1 MENLNIKSFYD
12 GIYGI
17 DIANGNSL
25 LITHVGSSSFYANN
39 HSFLFDHILCAPNLS
54 HNLIFVSSFTRRNFV
69 SIEFF
74 PNYFLVKDIHTK
86 QVLYKDQNNGG
97 LYTMLLHSRM
107 KKSFSLTTFLV
118 SLPTWHTHL
127 DHANFRLVQ

>member
-54 HNLIFVSSFTRRNFV
+54 HNLIFVSSFTHRNFV

-107 KKSFSLTTFLV
+107 KKSFSLTAILV

-127 DHANFRLVQ
+127 DQANFRLV